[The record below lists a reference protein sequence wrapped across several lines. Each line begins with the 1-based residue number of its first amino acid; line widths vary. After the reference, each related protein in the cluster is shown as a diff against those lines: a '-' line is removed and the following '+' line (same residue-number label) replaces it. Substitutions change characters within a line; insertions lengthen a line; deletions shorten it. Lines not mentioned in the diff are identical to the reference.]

1 VVENVSISKPCLVL
15 IIRRETF
22 ADLDGKRAARRAA
35 PAFIVQMIESMSKS
49 ENNNFGRE
57 LENQYS
63 RPETWP
69 RALRSEIFSAL
80 PFIEQT
86 NLEFFTVYLRDRN

>member
-1 VVENVSISKPCLVL
+1 ML

-35 PAFIVQMIESMSKS
+35 PAFIVQMIESTSKS
-49 ENNNFGRE
+49 ENNNLGRE

-63 RPETWP
+63 RLETWP
-69 RALRSEIFSAL
+69 RALRSENFSAL

-86 NLEFFTVYLRDRN
+86 NFEFFTVYLRDRN